1 MGDSGI
7 RILVVEDSE
16 LWQDQLTQILA
27 EHPNLVIVGTTTK
40 GEEAILKA
48 RDVQP
53 DIIILDL
60 NLPGINGFE
69 TAKLIRE
76 DFQNV
81 KIIFFSVE
89 HNPATIRAVLS
100 LKGSAY
106 VQKTRAWTELAEA
119 VKAVLS

>member
-1 MGDSGI
+1 M
-7 RILVVEDSE
+7 VVEDSE
-16 LWQDQLTQILA
+16 LWQNQLTQILA
-27 EHPNLVIVGTTTK
+27 EHPNLVIVATTTK

-48 RDVQP
+48 RDVEP
-53 DIIILDL
+53 DIIIVDL

-76 DFQNV
+76 EFPKV

-100 LKGSAY
+100 LNGSAY
-106 VQKTRAWTELAEA
+106 VKKTRAWTELAKA
-119 VKAVLS
+119 IKAVLS